1 MSRKLAAVLLLLTL
15 TFGVMTAQP
24 PDEPGGVQ
32 FVRGTAPYT
41 FPYFRMFLPQP
52 YIILYDAYGVIA
64 KDMDFMPSEES
75 QIIGAITSDP
85 FTSPFTYEL
94 SLPFA
99 GRGRA
104 IDLDNDGEDD
114 PGVQVFLIALTSN
127 TWNSPFLEQRD
138 DFVTGILNSAVIS
151 SDIDS
156 FLHFQYGSLAVYA
169 DQPGQGF
176 PTGRG
181 ADGILFTEDDPT
193 APIPVGWSLVDIG
206 DEPFVTTRDAS
217 VELTLLEAEEAGLTD
232 FSDHTY
238 VEAFDLLI
246 DHLKREYSFTEYKNI
261 DWESRRQMFRPRIEE
276 AQANR
281 SATSFRRA
289 LRDLAWSIPDGHVS
303 GPQIAEDFQR
313 DASGGL
319 GLVLRQLD
327 DDRVVVSYVSPG
339 GPAERAG
346 IMPRAEIVSLDGE
359 PIADALSR
367 TIPYTGPFST
377 PHNLR
382 LEQLRFVHRRP
393 IGTPVKLAYR
403 SPDGSEITVSIETE
417 LDSDSFFAASL
428 NAPLQGTELPV
439 EFRVNDSGLAVISI
453 YSFSDDLPLT
463 VDLWERA
470 IQTALFND
478 VPGIVID
485 IRQNGGGSGFLG
497 DQLPA
502 YFFDQPYVIGNTAEY
517 SRTRGEFV
525 INPLLEDRFI
535 LPPPEL
541 RYSGPVAVLISPD
554 CASACESFA
563 WAMTI
568 NNRAAIV
575 GHYSTAGL
583 GGSVVPVAMPDGAF
597 FNYTQS
603 RAVDANGVISIEG
616 IGVPPTV
623 RVPVTEETIFTQ
635 RDVLMEAAVEYLL
648 GRSLLPVPGAPD
660 GGAASGSITEGGE
673 IMVGQTIT
681 GTLAAGT
688 TVRYNLA
695 ATAGLTLDIVANGEG
710 ELARGLVVR
719 LYLPNDN
726 RPLDQSY
733 SLVPGEPGAGFLN
746 MKIPVDMPLVIEIQ
760 AVNPNLSGGFTLS
773 VTESP

>member
-1 MSRKLAAVLLLLTL
+1 MHRKIAVLLLFLSMML
-15 TFGVMTAQP
+15 GVTNAQP
-24 PDEPGGVQ
+24 PDDSGGVQ
-32 FVRGTAPYT
+32 FVRGSAPYT

-52 YIILYDAYGVIA
+52 YIILYDAYGVIT

-114 PGVQVFLIALTSN
+114 PGVQVFLISLTSN

-156 FLHFQYGSLAVYA
+156 FLHFEHGTLAVYA
-169 DQPGQGF
+169 EEPAQGF
-176 PTGRG
+176 PSGKG
-181 ADGILFTEDDPT
+181 PDGILFTADDPISQLP
-193 APIPVGWSLVDIG
+193 AGWSLVDISA
-206 DEPFVTTRDAS
+206 DPFTVIRDRS
-217 VELTLLEAEEAGLTD
+217 VDLTLLEAEEAGLTD
-232 FSDHTY
+232 FSDYTY
-238 VEAFDLLI
+238 VESFDLLI

-261 DWESRRQMFRPRIEE
+261 DWESRREMFRSRIEE

-281 SATSFRRA
+281 SAISFRRA

-303 GPQIAEDFQR
+303 GPHIAEDFQR
-313 DASGGL
+313 DVSGGL
-319 GLVLRQLD
+319 GMVLRELD
-327 DDRVVVSYVSPG
+327 DGRVIVSYVSPG

-346 IMPRAEIVSLDGE
+346 IQPRAEILSMDGE
-359 PIADALSR
+359 PVADALSR

-377 PHNLR
+377 SHNLR
-382 LEQLRFVHRRP
+382 LEQLRFLHRRP
-393 IGTPVKLAYR
+393 IGTPVKLVYR
-403 SPDGSEITVSIETE
+403 SPEGAEATVSIDTE

-439 EFRVNDSGLAVISI
+439 EFRMHESGLAIISI

-478 VPGIVID
+478 VPGIIVD

-502 YFFDQPYVIGNTAEY
+502 YFFDQPYVIGNTAQY
-517 SRTRGEFV
+517 SEARGEFV

-541 RYSGPVAVLISPD
+541 RYTGPVAVLISPD

-568 NNRAAIV
+568 EDRAAVV
-575 GHYSTAGL
+575 GHYPTAGL
-583 GGSVVPVAMPDGAF
+583 GGSVVPVAMPDNAI

-603 RAVDANGVISIEG
+603 RAVDANGEISIEG

-623 RVPVTEETIFTQ
+623 RVPVTEETVFSED
-635 RDVLMEAAVEYLL
+635 DVLMDAAVEYLL
-648 GRSLLPVPGAPD
+648 GRSLPSASDSGGDMPVGD
-660 GGAASGSITEGGE
+660 ISEGGE
-673 IMVGQTIT
+673 IIVGQSISA
-681 GTLAAGT
+681 TLAAGT
-688 TVRYNLA
+688 AVRYNLA
-695 ATAGLTLDIVANGEG
+695 ATAGLTLDIVALGEG

-719 LYLPNDN
+719 LYMPNDN
-726 RPLDQSY
+726 RALDESY

-746 MKIPVDMPLVIEIQ
+746 MNIPVDMQLVIEVQ

-773 VTESP
+773 VTESQ

>member
-1 MSRKLAAVLLLLTL
+1 MLRRTAALFLLLFLSLDIT
-15 TFGVMTAQP
+15 TAQP
-24 PDEPGGVQ
+24 SEDSGGVQ

-99 GRGRA
+99 GRGRP
-104 IDLDNDGEDD
+104 IDVDNDGEDD
-114 PGVQVFLIALTSN
+114 LGVQVFLISLTSN

-156 FLHFQYGSLAVYA
+156 FLQFQYGTLAVYA
-169 DQPGQGF
+169 EEAGQGF
-176 PTGRG
+176 PTGKG
-181 ADGILFTEDDPT
+181 ADGILFTDDDPS
-193 APIPVGWSLVDIG
+193 APIPVGWSLIDIST
-206 DEPFVTTRDAS
+206 EPFTVTRDEA
-217 VELTLLEAEEAGLTD
+217 VDLTLLEAEEAELTD
-232 FSDHTY
+232 FSDFTY
-238 VEAFDLLI
+238 VEAFDRLI

-261 DWESRRQMFRPRIEE
+261 DWEARRQMFRPRIEE

-303 GPQIAEDFQR
+303 GPHIAEDFQR
-313 DASGGL
+313 DVSGGL
-319 GLVLRQLD
+319 GMVLRELD
-327 DDRVVVSYVSPG
+327 DGGVIVSYVSPG
-339 GPAERAG
+339 GPADRAG
-346 IMPRAEIVSLDGE
+346 ITPRAKILSLDGE
-359 PIADALSR
+359 PIADALMR
-367 TIPYTGPFST
+367 TIPYTSPFST

-393 IGTPVKLAYR
+393 IGTSVKLNYR
-403 SPDGSEITVSIETE
+403 APDGAELTVSVDTE

-439 EFRVNDSGLAVISI
+439 EFRMHESGLAIISI

-470 IQTALFND
+470 IQTVLFND
-478 VPGIVID
+478 IPGIILD

-502 YFFDQPYVIGNTAEY
+502 YFFDQAYVIGNTAEF
-517 SRTRGEFV
+517 SESRGEFV

-568 NNRAAIV
+568 EDRAAIV
-575 GHYSTAGL
+575 GHYPTAGL
-583 GGSVVPVAMPDGAF
+583 GGSVVPVAMPDGAI

-603 RAVDANGVISIEG
+603 RAVDANGEISIEG
-616 IGVPPTV
+616 IGVTPTV
-623 RVPVTEETIFTQ
+623 RVPVTEETIFSE
-635 RDVLMEAAVEYLL
+635 RDVLMDAAVEYLL
-648 GRSLLPVPGAPD
+648 GRSLLPAPNAPEGD
-660 GGAASGSITEGGE
+660 EPAGEISEGGD
-673 IMVGQTIT
+673 IMVGQTVT
-681 GTLAAGT
+681 GTLAAGSA
-688 TVRYNLA
+688 VRYNLA
-695 ATAGLTLDIVANGEG
+695 ATASLTLDIVASGEG
-710 ELARGLVVR
+710 DLARGLVVR

-726 RPLDQSY
+726 RALDESY
-733 SLVPGEPGAGFLN
+733 SLIPGEPGAGFLN
-746 MKIPVDMPLVIEIQ
+746 MNIPVDMPLVIEIQ

>member
-1 MSRKLAAVLLLLTL
+1 MLRRTTALLLLLFLTL
-15 TFGVMTAQP
+15 GITSAQP
-24 PDEPGGVQ
+24 PDESGGVQ

-99 GRGRA
+99 GRGRP
-104 IDLDNDGEDD
+104 IDVDNDGETD
-114 PGVQVFLIALTSN
+114 PGVQVFLISLTSN

-156 FLHFQYGSLAVYA
+156 FLQFQYGTLAVYA
-169 DQPGQGF
+169 EELGQGF
-176 PTGRG
+176 PTGKG
-181 ADGILFTEDDPT
+181 ADGILFTEDDPS
-193 APIPVGWSLVDIG
+193 APISVGWSLVDIST
-206 DEPFVTTRDAS
+206 EPFTVTRDEA
-217 VELTLLEAEEAGLTD
+217 VDLTLLEAEEAELTD
-232 FSDHTY
+232 FSDYTY
-238 VEAFDLLI
+238 VEAFDRLI

-261 DWESRRQMFRPRIEE
+261 DWESRRQMFRLRIEE

-303 GPQIAEDFQR
+303 GPHIAEDFQR
-313 DASGGL
+313 DVSGGL
-319 GLVLRQLD
+319 GMVLRELD
-327 DDRVVVSYVSPG
+327 DGRVVVGYVSPD

-346 IMPRAEIVSLDGE
+346 IAPRAEILSLDGE
-359 PIADALSR
+359 PIADALMR
-367 TIPYTGPFST
+367 TIPYTSPFST

-393 IGTPVKLAYR
+393 IGTPVKLVYR
-403 SPDGSEITVSIETE
+403 LPDGEEATVSIDTE

-439 EFRVNDSGLAVISI
+439 EFRMHESGLAIISI

-470 IQTALFND
+470 IQTVLFND
-478 VPGIVID
+478 IPGIILD

-502 YFFDQPYVIGNTAEY
+502 YFFDQPYVIGNTAEF
-517 SRTRGEFV
+517 SETRGEFV

-568 NNRAAIV
+568 EDRAAIV
-575 GHYSTAGL
+575 GHYPTAGL
-583 GGSVVPVAMPDGAF
+583 GGSVVPVAMPDGAI

-603 RAVDANGVISIEG
+603 RAVDANGEISIEG
-616 IGVPPTV
+616 IGVTPTV
-623 RVPVTEETIFTQ
+623 RVPVTEETIFSV
-635 RDVLMEAAVEYLL
+635 RDVLMDAGIEYLL
-648 GRSLLPVPGAPD
+648 GRSVLPAPNAPEGETPTGEISD
-660 GGAASGSITEGGE
+660 GGE
-673 IMVGQTIT
+673 IMIGQTVT
-681 GTLAAGT
+681 GTLAAGNA
-688 TVRYNLA
+688 VRYNLA
-695 ATAGLTLDIVANGEG
+695 ATAGLTLDIVVNGEG

-719 LYLPNDN
+719 LYLPNEN
-726 RPLDQSY
+726 RALDESY

-746 MKIPVDMPLVIEIQ
+746 MNIPIDMPLVIEIQ

>member
-1 MSRKLAAVLLLLTL
+1 MLRRTAVLFLLLSLTL
-15 TFGVMTAQP
+15 GITSAQP
-24 PDEPGGVQ
+24 PDESGGVQ

-52 YIILYDAYGVIA
+52 YIILYDAYGVIT

-99 GRGRA
+99 GRGRT
-104 IDLDNDGEDD
+104 IDVDNDGEED
-114 PGVQVFLIALTSN
+114 PGVQVFLISLTSN

-156 FLHFQYGSLAVYA
+156 FLQFQYGTLAVYA
-169 DQPGQGF
+169 EEPGQGF
-176 PTGRG
+176 PTGKG
-181 ADGILFTEDDPT
+181 ADGILFTDDDPS
-193 APIPVGWSLVDIG
+193 APIAAGWSLVDIST
-206 DEPFVTTRDAS
+206 EPFTVIRDGA
-217 VELTLLEAEEAGLTD
+217 VDLTLLEAEEAELTD
-232 FSDHTY
+232 FSDYTY

-303 GPQIAEDFQR
+303 GPHIAEDFQR
-313 DASGGL
+313 DVSGGL
-319 GLVLRQLD
+319 GVVLRQLD
-327 DDRVVVSYVSPG
+327 DGRVIVSYVSPG

-346 IMPRAEIVSLDGE
+346 LAPHAEILSLDGE
-359 PIADALSR
+359 PIADALMR
-367 TIPYTGPFST
+367 TIPYTSPFST

-393 IGTPVKLAYR
+393 IGTPVKLVYR
-403 SPDGSEITVSIETE
+403 LPDGEEATVSIDTE

-439 EFRVNDSGLAVISI
+439 EFRMHESGLAIISI

-470 IQTALFND
+470 IQTVLFND
-478 VPGIVID
+478 IPGIILD

-502 YFFDQPYVIGNTAEY
+502 YFFDQPYIIGNTAEF
-517 SRTRGEFV
+517 SETRGEFV

-541 RYSGPVAVLISPD
+541 RYAGPVAVLISPD

-568 NNRAAIV
+568 EDRAAIV
-575 GHYSTAGL
+575 GHYPTAGL
-583 GGSVVPVAMPDGAF
+583 GGSVVPVAMPDGAI

-603 RAVDANGVISIEG
+603 RAVDADGEISIEG
-616 IGVPPTV
+616 IGVTPTV
-623 RVPVTEETIFTQ
+623 RVPVTEETIFSE
-635 RDVLMEAAVEYLL
+635 RDVLMDAAVEYLL
-648 GRSLLPVPGAPD
+648 GRSLLPSTDNSDSDTPAGEIA
-660 GGAASGSITEGGE
+660 EGGE
-673 IMVGQTIT
+673 IMVGQTVT
-681 GTLAAGT
+681 GTLAAGSA
-688 TVRYNLA
+688 VRYNLA

-726 RPLDQSY
+726 RALDESY
-733 SLVPGEPGAGFLN
+733 SLIPGEPGAGFLN
-746 MKIPVDMPLVIEIQ
+746 MNIPVDMPLVIEIQ